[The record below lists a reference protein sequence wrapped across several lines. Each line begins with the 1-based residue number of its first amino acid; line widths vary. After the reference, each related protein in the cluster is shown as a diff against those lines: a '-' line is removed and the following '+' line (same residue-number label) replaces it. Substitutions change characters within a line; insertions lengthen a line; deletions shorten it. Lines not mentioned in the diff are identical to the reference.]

1 MKATN
6 IYLVFSFTY
15 LKLDTVDH
23 NILLKKLKMNDTVG
37 MHLKWFENYLTNK
50 KQYIRIN
57 QEDKTSLEIVKFGVP
72 QGSILVSLL
81 VLLYANTI
89 QFVLDLL
96 DPITFADDT
105 NPFYSSKDVNVL
117 FLTVNND
124 LKNFNQWF
132 IANKLSP
139 NMTKTKNSFFHKS
152 SKKTIF
158 L

>member
-1 MKATN
+1 
-6 IYLVFSFTY
+6 
-15 LKLDTVDH
+15 
-23 NILLKKLKMNDTVG
+23 MNDTVG
-37 MHLKWFENYLTNK
+37 MHLKWFENYLANK

-132 IANKLSP
+132 IANELSP

>member
-15 LKLDTVDH
+15 LKLDTVGH

-89 QFVLDLL
+89 
-96 DPITFADDT
+96 
-105 NPFYSSKDVNVL
+105 
-117 FLTVNND
+117 
-124 LKNFNQWF
+124 
-132 IANKLSP
+132 
-139 NMTKTKNSFFHKS
+139 
-152 SKKTIF
+152 
-158 L
+158 

>member
-1 MKATN
+1 
-6 IYLVFSFTY
+6 
-15 LKLDTVDH
+15 
-23 NILLKKLKMNDTVG
+23 MNDTVG

-139 NMTKTKNSFFHKS
+139 NMTKTKDSFFHKS

>member
-1 MKATN
+1 MT
-6 IYLVFSFTY
+6 T
-15 LKLDTVDH
+15 
-23 NILLKKLKMNDTVG
+23 NILLEKLKMNGTVG

-50 KQYIRIN
+50 KQYIRVN
-57 QEDKTSLEIVKFGVP
+57 QEDKTNLEIVKFGVP
-72 QGSILVSLL
+72 QGSILVPLL
-81 VLLYANTI
+81 VLLYVNTI
-89 QFVLDLL
+89 QFALDLL

-105 NPFYSSKDVNVL
+105 NPFYSRKDVNVL

-124 LKNFNQWF
+124 LKSFNQSS